1 LNYLVVF
8 IKMSK
13 CKSQPS
19 KPTTQRTSSRK
30 SSNQSKAVNQMI
42 VARATAPRISGFV
55 HYNNNNAFPTQ
66 LRRKLRYSSIA
77 TVTGSATVGL
87 LGNVQ
92 KYSLN
97 SLFDPDVTGVG
108 HQPYAFDQLCT
119 STGPYS
125 RYKVIG
131 CKVKVTAV
139 SPGDPVFLYT
149 QLVNPVETYDIS
161 NKDVAEA
168 SEKPAVR
175 VDYIPSTGPQCKV
188 INFNIPNLSA
198 LFQWD
203 KATFDLDMGQ
213 TTGPYNGSPGT
224 QCYLA
229 MTAAYPT
236 VASRNLDIFVEL
248 EFDTIFYD
256 RYTLATS

>member
-1 LNYLVVF
+1 
-8 IKMSK
+8 M
-13 CKSQPS
+13 
-19 KPTTQRTSSRK
+19 
-30 SSNQSKAVNQMI
+30 
-42 VARATAPRISGFV
+42 
-55 HYNNNNAFPTQ
+55 
-66 LRRKLRYSSIA
+66 A

-87 LGNVQ
+87 VGNVQ

-108 HQPYAFDQLCT
+108 HQPYGFDQLCT

-131 CKVKVTAV
+131 CKVKITAV
-139 SPGDPVFLYT
+139 CPDNLVYLYT

-161 NKDVAEA
+161 QKDVAEA
-168 SEKPAVR
+168 TEKPAVR
-175 VDYIPSTGPQCKV
+175 VDFIPARGAQHKV
-188 INFNIPNLSA
+188 INFSIPNLSA

-213 TTGPYNGSPGT
+213 TTGPYNGNPGT

-229 MTAAYPT
+229 LAAAYPT
-236 VASRNLDIFVEL
+236 VESRAIDLLVEL
-248 EFDTIFYD
+248 EYDTIFYD